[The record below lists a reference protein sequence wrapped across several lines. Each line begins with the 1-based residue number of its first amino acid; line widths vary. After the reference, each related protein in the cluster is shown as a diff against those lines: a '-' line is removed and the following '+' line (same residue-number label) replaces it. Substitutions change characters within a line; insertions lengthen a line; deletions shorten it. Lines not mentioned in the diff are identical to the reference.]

1 MRRFLVAGIAGA
13 VSLSAVEASAQDK
26 ADWRRKDRP
35 VADSYLAV
43 EMRFGPYRPNVDE
56 GVGLVPCNGVAGC
69 TPDGPF
75 HKVFGDD
82 RRFMVG
88 AEVDWQFLHIPHFAS
103 LAVGGTI
110 GYTSFSGPA
119 VFKDGSG
126 ESAETAGLTIWPFS
140 ALGVLRVEVIARE
153 VGIPLVHYVKVGPGV
168 AFWSSSNGRG
178 TSHDRTDGTEG
189 RGHTFGLTYAVGAQF
204 LLDFLDPQSAKTFA
218 IERGVKHTYLFGEYT
233 VLDYRGLGMQTRPLY
248 LGDKT
253 WNIGFMFEL

>member
-1 MRRFLVAGIAGA
+1 MMRRLLVVSAAGIGL
-13 VSLSAVEASAQDK
+13 LSTTTADAQ
-26 ADWRRKDRP
+26 DWRRKERP
-35 VADSYLAV
+35 VTESYLAI

-56 GVGLVPCNGVAGC
+56 GVGLVPCNGATGC

-88 AEVDWQFLHIPHFAS
+88 GEVDWQFVHIPHFAS

-110 GYTSFSGPA
+110 SYTSFSGPA

-126 ESAETAGLTIWPFS
+126 ESAETASLSIWPFS
-140 ALGVLRVEVIARE
+140 ALAVVRLEVLARDLGV
-153 VGIPLVHYVKVGPGV
+153 PLVPYLKVGPGV

-178 TSHDRTDGTEG
+178 TSRDRKDGTEG
-189 RGHTFGLTYAVGAQF
+189 RGHTFGLTYSIGGAF
-204 LLDFLDPQSAKTFA
+204 LLDFLDPQSAKTFS
-218 IERGVKHTYLFGEYT
+218 IERGVRHTYLFAEYT
-233 VLDYRGLGMQTRPLY
+233 VLDYRGLGMQTKPLY